1 MNNIIIVQKAKLPD
15 FLPHGWK
22 KEVATILGIHINTV
36 TNALK
41 SGKGATYEKIKH
53 VAIEKWG
60 EEERGK
66 KEQY

>member
-1 MNNIIIVQKAKLPD
+1 MNNTIIIHKAKLPE

-41 SGKGATYEKIKH
+41 SGRGPTYERIKH

-60 EEERGK
+60 ETE
-66 KEQY
+66 KEKLK